1 MKFAATL
8 QAASAGTNLVLLRMD
23 TAAGHGMGKPI
34 PKVIDELSDL
44 YAFLFTV
51 YHMVPPMT

>member
-8 QAASAGTNLVLLRMD
+8 QAASAGNNPVLLRMD

-51 YHMVPPMT
+51 CHIAPPTT

>member
-1 MKFAATL
+1 
-8 QAASAGTNLVLLRMD
+8 
-23 TAAGHGMGKPI
+23 MGKPI

-51 YHMVPPMT
+51 CHIAPPTT